1 MKILTEPRFDKIDR
15 YLAEA
20 ALLLRKAETVCRNA
34 YRSRWL
40 HRQIAGAIDDVK
52 GARFHIED
60 GWQNGYLVPPRTRKV
75 ERMERMER
83 EGEEKHMKR
92 VTMGGSSKAQ
102 GARDR
107 LPADGRPPAEKET
120 TKVKE

>member
-1 MKILTEPRFDKIDR
+1 MKILTRTRFDKIDR

-34 YRSRWL
+34 HRSWWL
-40 HRQIAGAIDDVK
+40 HRRVAGAITNVK
-52 GARFHIED
+52 GARSHIEK

-75 ERMERMER
+75 ERIERMER
-83 EGEEKHMKR
+83 EDRKEKEMKR
-92 VTMGGSSKAQ
+92 VTMGGSSRVH

-107 LPADGRPPAEKET
+107 LPSGGCRKGEKEP
-120 TKVKE
+120 

>member
-1 MKILTEPRFDKIDR
+1 MKILTRTRFDKIDR

-20 ALLLRKAETVCRNA
+20 ALLLRKAEVVSRNA
-34 YRSRWL
+34 YRSERL
-40 HRQIAGAIDDVK
+40 RRRMTLASYYVR
-52 GARFHIED
+52 GARLDIEE
-60 GWQNGYLVPPRTRKV
+60 GWQDGYLVPPRTRKV
-75 ERMERMER
+75 ERIERMER
-83 EGEEKHMKR
+83 EGKEKQMKR